1 MQIAFLT
8 DSTLGLSPAETEKR
22 GYAFVPQQVVLDGKA
37 YRDHLEIDSTQI
49 YTAQREGRKLGT
61 SQVAPADFETA
72 YRKLLND
79 HDHVVS
85 VHISSRLSGT
95 VETAR
100 MVAQS
105 HFPGQVTVVD
115 SLSINGGLGFVLQ
128 RVQQL
133 AAQEVPLNQLE
144 SRLGNYREQIR
155 GYVLP
160 QTLTFLARSGRV
172 PGLVAFLGNLI
183 NLVPLL
189 SVQDGVIKPLER
201 VRGYNKGL
209 EVLLQH
215 LNRDFPQGAR
225 VVLAQADSAGGIAT
239 LKAGLAKTPHV
250 LEDTRECGAAVSAH
264 TGPGTVA
271 LFAAPLQP

>member
-1 MQIAFLT
+1 MRIAFLT
-8 DSTLGLSPAETEKR
+8 DSTLGLSAAGVQALGLTM
-22 GYAFVPQQVVLDGKA
+22 VPQQVVVDGKSF
-37 YRDHLEIDSTQI
+37 RDLLEIDSETI

-61 SQVAPADFETA
+61 SQVSPADFEAA
-72 YRKLLND
+72 YRDLLQR
-79 HDHVVS
+79 HDHVVA

-100 MVAQS
+100 MVAKE
-105 HFPGQVTVVD
+105 HFAGQVTVVD
-115 SLSINGGLGFVLQ
+115 SLSINGGLGFVLE

-133 AAQEVPLNQLE
+133 VTQEVPLAQLE
-144 SRLGNYREQIR
+144 SQLGNYREQIR

-189 SVQDGVIKPLER
+189 AVRDGVIKPLER

-225 VVLAQADSAGGIAT
+225 VVLAQADNPAGIAT
-239 LKAGLAKTPHV
+239 LKAGLAHTHHV